1 MTTDIDLRQL
11 EKKTWRSFYQDGLV
25 DIEIGMILIVSMI
38 CQLFNTARF
47 YLYAL
52 YIIPAASY
60 IIAQRIISRPRL
72 GMVKFSKQR
81 NRKRH
86 WLSIIITTSTV
97 FLLILTMKGILQK
110 IPMTPVFIGI
120 FILTLFSIMAF
131 FLNLYRLYFYGVLI
145 TLSFAA
151 SEMIIIRTGIIA
163 RGAFVWLVSGII
175 IMASG
180 IWLLVKFLR
189 KYPIAAIESSSAG
202 GMDEGL

>member
-1 MTTDIDLRQL
+1 MTSDIDLKQL
-11 EKKTWRSFYQDGLV
+11 EKKTWRSFHQDGLV
-25 DIEIGMILIVSMI
+25 DIAIGMILVISMI
-38 CQLFNTARF
+38 CQLFDTARF

-52 YIIPAASY
+52 FIVPAVFH
-60 IIAQRIISRPRL
+60 IIAQRIITRPRL
-72 GMVKFSKQR
+72 GMVKFSRQR

-86 WLSIIITTSTV
+86 WLFIIITTSTV

-110 IPMTPVFIGI
+110 LPMTPVFIGA
-120 FILTLFSIMAF
+120 FILILCSILAF

-163 RGAFVWLVSGII
+163 RGAFAWLVSGII

-189 KYPIAAIESSSAG
+189 KYPIPAIESSLVG
-202 GMDEGL
+202 GKDEGL